1 VSVDPAELAAEHS
14 AEQASEWTDEPA
26 TEQAAEQRLEEIA
39 LASLR
44 GVIGAMAMSGLRN
57 VTVGLGMVDQSP
69 PDAIVGRS
77 SGGLIKLV
85 PRKRRRATV
94 ELLHWAYGAV
104 GGAGFGALPAS
115 LRHRPWAGPAYGL
128 VSWAGFELAVAP
140 ALGLGHAKNPA
151 VAERIAL
158 AIDHLLYGLVLGEI
172 RRRPQE

>member
-1 VSVDPAELAAEHS
+1 MSVEPGEPGELSADGPAAERTEES
-14 AEQASEWTDEPA
+14 A
-26 TEQAAEQRLEEIA
+26 TEQRAEEIA
-39 LASLR
+39 HATLR

-69 PDAIVGRS
+69 PEAIMRRRTR
-77 SGGLIKLV
+77 GLIRFV
-85 PRKRRRATV
+85 PRKRRRAAV
-94 ELLHWAYGAV
+94 ELVHWVYGAV
-104 GGAGFGALPAS
+104 GGAGFGVLPAG
-115 LRHRPWAGPAYGL
+115 LRHQPWAGPAYGL

-158 AIDHLLYGLVLGEI
+158 AVDHLLYGLVLGEI